1 MQCKLFA
8 RPFLIFTVTMASLL
22 IFQGQS
28 RAEWGLAR
36 GVGMGGAISALARGA
51 EAPAYNPA
59 NLAYR
64 LPHSWSFSVLG
75 VGGFIANNS
84 FSIEHYN
91 RYNGK
96 FLTEKDKEEIL
107 SHLKNHT
114 LLFDSKG
121 HAQALSLAYKNFAFS
136 LSWLAGA
143 RGDIAKE
150 IFELG
155 LMGNELDRQYDFN
168 PISGQ
173 VLSARVMSLSAAL
186 PLKMPFENIDTFAF
200 GLSLSYISGLS
211 YGNVNESIAQSLTGL
226 TSTQARGSMIVQS
239 ARGGHGY
246 GFNLG
251 MAMAIDQSWYLS
263 VCMENMI
270 STVTW
275 NRDPELTISRFELV
289 DNRFSDLFTENKN
302 IDSVFV
308 SSDTTYSIAPFTYD
322 LPSVLRL
329 GAAYE
334 INNATLA
341 FEIVQGFKESAW
353 SERQMRF
360 SLGAEYK
367 PFSWLDLRSGFLRQ
381 EHIWAMSY
389 GTGFYLGSLRWDL
402 ALKSFGHVLPGQGT
416 GLGAAM
422 GFQFLF

>member
-1 MQCKLFA
+1 M
-8 RPFLIFTVTMASLL
+8 
-22 IFQGQS
+22 
-28 RAEWGLAR
+28 
-36 GVGMGGAISALARGA
+36 
-51 EAPAYNPA
+51 
-59 NLAYR
+59 
-64 LPHSWSFSVLG
+64 G

-84 FSIEHYN
+84 FSMDHYN
-91 RYNGK
+91 RFNGK
-96 FLTEKDKEEIL
+96 FLTEKDKAEIL
-107 SHLKNHT
+107 SHLDHRT
-114 LLFDSKG
+114 LLFDGKG
-121 HAQALSLAYKNFAFS
+121 HAQALSLAYRNFALS
-136 LSWLAGA
+136 LSWVAGA
-143 RGDIAKE
+143 RGNIAKE

-155 LMGNELDRQYDFN
+155 LMGNELDRPYDFN

-186 PLKMPFENIDTFAF
+186 PLRMPFDNIDTFAF

-211 YGNVNESIAQSLTGL
+211 YGNVNESVAQSLTEL
-226 TSTQARGSMIVQS
+226 AFTKAKGSMVVQS
-239 ARGGHGY
+239 ARGGQGY

-251 MAMAIDQSWYLS
+251 MAMAIDRTWYLS

-275 NRDPELTISRFELV
+275 NKDPELTISRFELA
-289 DNRFSDLFTENKN
+289 DNRFSDLFTENKH

-322 LPSVLRL
+322 LPAVLRL

-334 INNATLA
+334 IYNTVLA
-341 FEIVQGFKESAW
+341 LEIVQGFKESAW
-353 SERQMRF
+353 SERQTRF

-367 PFSWLDLRSGFLRQ
+367 PFSWLDLRSGFLMQ
-381 EHIWAMSY
+381 EHMWAMSY
-389 GTGFYLGSLRWDL
+389 GTGLYLGPLRWDL

-422 GFQFLF
+422 GFQLFF